1 MKSFFSKFS
10 SSLSILLILSFVFL
24 TTISFQLINPKFL
37 TNTLEKAD
45 AYEKTQLALRYALQ
59 NQIEKE
65 IADQGIDIEKL
76 TVGERQLL
84 EKQSEEIAKIATI
97 ERLQEFSETNIQQ
110 VTDFLNGKSE
120 KLFLYVPLEEWGIYE
135 NIDGPSE
142 EGLFSEQTD
151 VESLLAENPNSLII
165 KNRLHLL
172 HNIANKIKNM
182 WFSAAFAIFALLI
195 INFVLSSKEFRLQS
209 TANIFLTSG
218 GIVIVISMLLKYI
231 GENLIRSSPYIRDP
245 SKIIFG
251 ALVPTFV
258 NEITKLW
265 VIMGLGLSLTGL
277 LFHLMITV
285 ISRRKKTKIAK
296 KQPKTQFEPV

>member
-1 MKSFFSKFS
+1 MKAFFSRFS

-37 TNTLEKAD
+37 TNTLEKANV
-45 AYEKTQLALRYALQ
+45 YEKTQLALRYALQ

-97 ERLQEFSETNIQQ
+97 QRLHEFSETNIKQ

-135 NIDGPSE
+135 NIDDPNADM
-142 EGLFSEQTD
+142 LFSEQTD
-151 VESLLAENPNSLII
+151 VESLLAKSPNSLIT
-165 KNRLHLL
+165 KNHLHLL
-172 HNIANKIKNM
+172 HNIANKIKSV
-182 WFSAAFAIFALLI
+182 WFFTAFAIFVLLI

-218 GIVIVISMLLKYI
+218 GIVIVVSMLLKYM

-245 SKIIFG
+245 LKIIFG

-265 VIMGLGLSLTGL
+265 VAMGLGLFLTGL
-277 LFHLMITV
+277 MVHLIITI
-285 ISRRKKTKIAK
+285 ISRSKKTQIAK
-296 KQPKTQFEPV
+296 KQPKTQFEPT